1 METNDIESGTYDS
14 RICPICGVGGLW
26 MMVFRAYNV
35 QLKKQHSLRRGMTQT
50 LTKPS
55 LGDIDVT
62 EAKTKR
68 GLEPNLLGV

>member
-1 METNDIESGTYDS
+1 
-14 RICPICGVGGLW
+14 

-35 QLKKQHSLRRGMTQT
+35 QLKQQHSLRRGMTQT

-55 LGDIDVT
+55 LGDTDVT